1 MKVGITGLGVLS
13 AAGRNMHETL
23 EAFQH
28 GRRNAGP
35 VTLFPTSL
43 NNPVFEAKSFPQ
55 AKDPN
60 QMRSLGLCLCAVEEG
75 LRSAGFGND
84 LASRRVGVCL
94 GTTVASQLND
104 IEFYR
109 TYRDSGKVLMDSVDR
124 YLNGNLAGAVAASLK
139 IQGPSLTVVNACTSG
154 ADAIGVALSWL
165 RAGLC
170 DVAIAG
176 GADELNRVPLCG
188 FGSLGILSDSLCAPF
203 DKNRNGLNLGE
214 GAGILVLET
223 EKSSNARKKKVSLW
237 LCGYGAANDAHHLT
251 APAPEGTGL
260 EKAIRFALSEAGI
273 DAKDVSFVNAHGTA
287 TQDND
292 RVEGVV
298 LSRVFGTEV
307 PFYSTKG
314 FTGHTL
320 GAAGGLEAAFSAA
333 ALYEGWIPKCA
344 GFQTLDDGIAIAP
357 TRAKTTVAGHYAVST
372 SLGFGGNNAA
382 LVIECVKSGGEAP
395 WGQ

>member
-23 EAFQH
+23 ETFQQ
-28 GRRNAGP
+28 GVRYAGP

-43 NNPVFEAKSFPQ
+43 TNPVFEAKSFQ
-55 AKDPN
+55 QTKNPN
-60 QMRSLGLCLCAVEEG
+60 QMRSLGLCLCAVDEA
-75 LRSAGFGND
+75 LQSAGFEDG
-84 LASRRVGVCL
+84 LATRRVGVCL

-109 TYRDSGKVLMDSVDR
+109 TYRDSGKVLIDPVER
-124 YLNGNLAGAVAASLK
+124 YLHGNLAGAVASAFK
-139 IQGPSLTVVNACTSG
+139 TQGPSLTVVNACTSG

-170 DVAIAG
+170 DVVIAG

-203 DKNRNGLNLGE
+203 DRDRNGLNLGE

-223 EKSSNARKKKVSLW
+223 EESAQARKKKVSLW
-237 LCGYGAANDAHHLT
+237 LCGYGSANDAYHLT

-260 EKAIRFALSEAGI
+260 EKAIRLGLSEAGI
-273 DAKDVSFVNAHGTA
+273 SAKDVSFVNAHGTA

-292 RVEGVV
+292 RVEGAV
-298 LSRVFGTEV
+298 LSRVFGKEI

-320 GAAGGLEAAFSAA
+320 GAAGGLEAAFSTA
-333 ALYEGWIPKCA
+333 ALYEGWIPQCA
-344 GFQTLDDGIAIAP
+344 GFQTLDDDIAIAP
-357 TRAKTTVAGHYAVST
+357 TRAKTKVVGHYAVST

-382 LVIECVKSGGEAP
+382 LVVECMKSDGEAP
-395 WGQ
+395 WAQ

>member
-13 AAGRNMHETL
+13 AAGRNIHETL
-23 EAFQH
+23 ETFQQ
-28 GRRNAGP
+28 GKRNAGP
-35 VTLFPTSL
+35 VTLFPTPL
-43 NNPVFEAKSFPQ
+43 RYPVFEAKSFLQ
-55 AKDPN
+55 GKDQS
-60 QMRSLGLCLCAVEEG
+60 QMRSLGLCLSAVGEA
-75 LRSAGFGND
+75 LRSAGLGSD
-84 LASRRVGVCL
+84 LATRRVGVCL

-109 TYRDSGKVLMDSVDR
+109 TYRESGKVSMDPVTR
-124 YLNGNLAGAVAASLK
+124 YLNGNLSGAVASALK
-139 IQGPSLTVVNACTSG
+139 TQGPSLTVVNACTSG

-203 DKNRNGLNLGE
+203 DKDRSGLNLGE
-214 GAGILVLET
+214 GVGILVLET
-223 EKSSNARKKKVSLW
+223 GKSAHARRKKVSLW
-237 LCGYGAANDAHHLT
+237 LCGYGSANDAHHLT
-251 APAPEGTGL
+251 APAPQGEGL
-260 EKAIRFALSEAGI
+260 EKAIRGALSEAGI
-273 DAKDVSFVNAHGTA
+273 RAQDVSFVNAHGTA

-292 RVEGVV
+292 RVEGAV
-298 LSRVFGTEV
+298 LSRVFGKEV

-333 ALYEGWIPKCA
+333 ALYEGWIPPCA
-344 GFQTLDDGIAIAP
+344 GFQTLDDGIAMAP
-357 TRAKTTVAGHYAVST
+357 TRTKTAVTGHYAVST

-382 LVIECVKSGGEAP
+382 LVIECAKSDGEAP
-395 WGQ
+395 WAR